1 MGLHCWTSN
10 IAIVFFVFV
19 FANLACAITVMAIMA
34 MIIVLVER

>member
-10 IAIVFFVFV
+10 IAIVFV
-19 FANLACAITVMAIMA
+19 FANLACAITVMAVMA